1 MDWILG
7 IALLAGFGPAL
18 LMMDWVMKNY
28 TYPRVES
35 PFFKDSTFFGM
46 LVVGVIEGAV
56 IFFAIIMLNILESN
70 LNIILMVVVALIQLM
85 AMVVVMNLRRFRGK
99 SDSIFY
105 GYGLGLG
112 MAAGMAAGFTYR
124 MCGLVLLKEA
134 EQVSI
139 DYTALIF
146 YVVLM
151 SFSMILILGACG
163 TNVGEGIA
171 RHLPMQ
177 FVLQGAIPLV
187 AYDMLFAAMWTS
199 TGILYYV
206 LLIVMLLLGAFYFRK
221 CLFVNLPNIIRDV
234 LKMNGEKRDD
244 IPPSK

>member
-18 LMMDWVMKNY
+18 LMMDWVLKNY
-28 TYPRVES
+28 TYPRVEN
-35 PFFKDSTFFGM
+35 PFFKDSTLFGM

-56 IFFAIIMLNILESN
+56 IFFAIIMFNILESSFSI
-70 LNIILMVVVALIQLM
+70 LFMVIIALIQLM

-105 GYGLGLG
+105 GYSLGLG

-134 EQVSI
+134 EVSI
-139 DYTALIF
+139 DYTALVI

-177 FVLQGAIPLV
+177 FVLQGAVPLV
-187 AYDMLFAAMWTS
+187 AYDMLFAAMWSS
-199 TGILYYV
+199 TGIIYYV
-206 LLIVMLLLGAFYFRK
+206 LLIAMLLLGAFYFRR
-221 CLFVNLPNIIRDV
+221 CLFVNLPNIIREV

-244 IPPSK
+244 IPKSD